1 MRPWT
6 LRLGLAAAVA
16 ASAALAGPAAT
27 VALVYGVGLAVGALR
42 DAERRRAEPDRSASF
57 VGADGRLVLDDR
69 SVETPAP
76 GRPV

>member
-27 VALVYGVGLAVGALR
+27 VALVYGVGLAALALR
-42 DAERRRAEPDRSASF
+42 GAEGRRAGSDRSASF
-57 VGADGRLVLDDR
+57 VGADGRLVLDGGAP
-69 SVETPAP
+69 ETPRP
-76 GRPV
+76 RRPV